1 MAGIYVC
8 INILQLKDKKILKQ
22 LGISVLCVL
31 GISAFFWMPMIETY
45 FSADYAVYQE
55 GEMATTESLNESGL
69 DIKTLLYT
77 DTKGDTTHVFEV
89 GIPILIM
96 LCLSIFVIKKG
107 INKTYRKEYILFLVL
122 GIVST
127 IVTIK
132 QFPWGI
138 FEDIFQIIQFKWRM
152 LLFSNFFLAIICAI
166 NMDMVIKNFNH
177 KDIIAITTIF
187 ILYLGLLIPFLPI
200 NSEIRDIDQYTIGEV
215 TENKRNAI
223 VGMGKGEYLPVK
235 SNDNRE
241 YIRTREDTVYVI
253 KGIGVSEE
261 VNKNGQNLSCKIKIL
276 ENATIVEFPYIYYP
290 GYKITINGEEIEGF
304 ESENGFL
311 ATSLPEM
318 SSSEVVVEY
327 VGTNLMFIS
336 KMISIMTL
344 IIIIVYEIYKKNK
357 IQKEG

>member
-96 LCLSIFVIKKG
+96 LCLSIFAIKKG

-253 KGIGVSEE
+253 KGMGVSEE